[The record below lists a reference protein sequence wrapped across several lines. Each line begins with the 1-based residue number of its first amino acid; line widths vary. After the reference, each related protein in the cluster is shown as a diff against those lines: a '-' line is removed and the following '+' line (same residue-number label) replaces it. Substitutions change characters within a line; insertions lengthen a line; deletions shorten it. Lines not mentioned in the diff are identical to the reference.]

1 MPPVRLVDRAYVRAG
16 HGDVELYPR
25 ALVRTAFRG
34 QELRLRGAEHQ
45 LSTGQRD
52 ARERVPDSGGVWKT
66 SDHPAFINT
75 AAASYGSS
83 VARIGVST
91 APDYHSAENLADSRS
106 ERPRMSDLLDKVF
119 I

>member
-1 MPPVRLVDRAYVRAG
+1 MSARGTVTWNSTPAPLCARLSGGRNSGA
-16 HGDVELYPR
+16 DVPSITW
-25 ALVRTAFRG
+25 APASATHASG
-34 QELRLRGAEHQ
+34 
-45 LSTGQRD
+45 S
-52 ARERVPDSGGVWKT
+52 PDSGGVWKT

-106 ERPRMSDLLDKVF
+106 KRPRMSDLLDKVF